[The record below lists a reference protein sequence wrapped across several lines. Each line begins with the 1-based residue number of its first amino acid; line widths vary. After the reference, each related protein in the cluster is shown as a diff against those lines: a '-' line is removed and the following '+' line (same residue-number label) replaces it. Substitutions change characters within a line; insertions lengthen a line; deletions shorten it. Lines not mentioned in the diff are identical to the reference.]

1 MLMPST
7 WGELASASWFKMRGG
22 LQCPSLKMHEYK
34 DGAEVSGGHGVLTV
48 NFFQLCC
55 RFENLHNQMLPK
67 HQAIRGG

>member
-1 MLMPST
+1 MP
-7 WGELASASWFKMRGG
+7 
-22 LQCPSLKMHEYK
+22 LKMHEYK